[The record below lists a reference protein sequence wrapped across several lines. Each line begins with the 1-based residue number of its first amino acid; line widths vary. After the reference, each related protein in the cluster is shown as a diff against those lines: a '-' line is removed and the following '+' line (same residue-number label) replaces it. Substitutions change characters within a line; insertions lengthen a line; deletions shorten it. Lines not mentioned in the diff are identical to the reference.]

1 MTSLLERSA
10 RDLYPGYFALV
21 MATGIVSISAY
32 LMGMVAVAWLLFVF
46 NNAAYA
52 ALWLLT
58 LARLVRYHRNL
69 TADVISH
76 GKGPG
81 FLTIVAGTC
90 ILGNQYL
97 LLADQR
103 TAAISLWFLAVLL
116 WCLLMYAFF
125 TAMTIREPKPSLETG
140 LNGSWLLTV
149 VSTQAIALLGAM
161 VAVHLPPWHEQLLF
175 VSLVAYLIGCM
186 LYILIISLIF
196 YRWTFF
202 SLTPEQLTAPYW
214 INMGAV
220 AITTRSGATLI
231 TSASQWAFL
240 RDILPFLKGFTLM
253 FWAIGTWWIPLLVI
267 LGFWRHVRQ
276 RVPLTYDPQ
285 YWGMVF
291 PLGMYTVCTF
301 QLSKVSGLSFLGIIP
316 RYFVYIALL
325 SWIITFVGML
335 QQFVRAVSAGARA
348 RPAAS

>member
-1 MTSLLERSA
+1 MKALLERGA

-21 MATGIVSISAY
+21 MATGIVSIAAY
-32 LMGMVAVAWLLFVF
+32 LMGMGTVARLLFF
-46 NNAAYA
+46 LNNAAYA
-52 ALWLLT
+52 VLWLLT
-58 LARLVRYHRNL
+58 LARLFRYHQNM

-76 GKGPG
+76 NKGPG

-97 LLADQR
+97 LLVDQR
-103 TAAISLWFLAVLL
+103 VVAISLWFLAILL

-161 VAVHLPPWHEQLLF
+161 VATHLPPWREQLLF
-175 VSLVAYLIGCM
+175 VSLGTYLIGCM
-186 LYILIISLIF
+186 LYILVISLIF

-231 TSASQWAFL
+231 TGASQWAFL

-291 PLGMYTVCTF
+291 PLGMYTVCTY
-301 QLSKVSGLSFLGIIP
+301 QLSKVSGLSFLEVIP

-325 SWIITFVGML
+325 SWVITFVGMIRE
-335 QQFVRAVSAGARA
+335 FARTASAAGHSRTA
-348 RPAAS
+348 P